1 MLYGRPGTSFCK
13 ALWDTIRGNETE
25 VNFHA
30 AFYGG
35 IQRTRLEPVFMA
47 ANRSVGDGGK

>member
-1 MLYGRPGTSFCK
+1 MQGIMGTMS
-13 ALWDTIRGNETE
+13 GNETE

-47 ANRSVGDGGK
+47 ANRSMGGGGK